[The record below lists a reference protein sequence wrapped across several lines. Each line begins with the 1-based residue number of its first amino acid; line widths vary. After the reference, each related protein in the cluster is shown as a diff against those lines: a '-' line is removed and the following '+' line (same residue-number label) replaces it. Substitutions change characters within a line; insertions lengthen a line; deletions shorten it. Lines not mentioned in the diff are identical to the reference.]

1 MMSTDGDMQRTQPEC
16 PNHFNGQ
23 TMKSSFAECIT
34 LIAVV
39 TTIATAGCATKY
51 SSGSKCSITHEPFGT
66 TPDDT
71 PVEIYTLRNEN
82 GMEARI
88 MTYGGIIQSIK
99 VPDRNGKF
107 GDVTLGY
114 DTLDGY
120 LTNSPYFGALIGR
133 YGNRIA
139 RGHFTLDGQE
149 YTLATNNGV
158 NSLHGGLK
166 GFDKVVW
173 AVAEGEVEDQGP
185 ELKLTYLS
193 KDGEEGYPGNL
204 QVTATYTLMATENA
218 LQLKLKATTDK
229 NTVVNLTAHPY
240 FNLDGGGSDVLNQ
253 VVYIDA
259 DRYTPVDSTLIPTG
273 ELAPVA
279 GTPFDF
285 RMPTAIGAHIGDD
298 NEQLKFGGGYDQN
311 WVVNHPMGKLA
322 LDARVTDPANGR
334 VFEIWSTEP
343 GLQFYS
349 GNFLNGTIKG
359 KGGMVYPHRGTFVM
373 EPQHFPDSPNHANF
387 PSTVLHPG
395 DVYRN
400 TIIYKFST
408 E

>member
-1 MMSTDGDMQRTQPEC
+1 
-16 PNHFNGQ
+16 
-23 TMKSSFAECIT
+23 MKSLSAKCIALT
-34 LIAVV
+34 VVTMAVV
-39 TTIATAGCATKY
+39 IAGCATKCTKCA
-51 SSGSKCSITHEPFGT
+51 SGKSSITHESFGAT
-66 TPDDT
+66 ADGT

-99 VPDRNGKF
+99 VPDRNRQF

-139 RGHFTLDGQE
+139 KGHFTLDGQE

-173 AVAEGEVEDQGP
+173 NVAEAEVEDKGP

-204 QVTATYTLMATENA
+204 QVTAIYTLMAKENA
-218 LQLKLKATTDK
+218 LQLKFKATTDK
-229 NTVVNLTAHPY
+229 DTVVNLTAHSY
-240 FNLDGGGSDVLNQ
+240 FNLDGGGGDTLKHII
-253 VVYIDA
+253 YIDA
-259 DRYTPVDSTLIPTG
+259 DKYTPVDSTLIPTG

-285 RMPTAIGAHIGDD
+285 RTPTAIGARIGDD
-298 NEQLKFGGGYDQN
+298 NEQLKFGGGYDHN

-349 GNFLNGTIKG
+349 GNFLDGTIKG
-359 KGGMVYPHRGTFVM
+359 KGGVVYPHRGTFVM
-373 EPQHFPDSPNHANF
+373 EPQHFPDSPNQASF

-395 DVYRN
+395 EVYHN

>member
-1 MMSTDGDMQRTQPEC
+1 V
-16 PNHFNGQ
+16 
-23 TMKSSFAECIT
+23 KSLFAKSIT

-39 TTIATAGCATKY
+39 TVIALAGCATKCTKCA
-51 SSGSKCSITHEPFGT
+51 SGKPSITHEPFGT
-66 TPDDT
+66 TQDGT

-88 MTYGGIIQSIK
+88 MTCGGIIQSIK
-99 VPDRNGKF
+99 VPDRNGNF

-139 RGHFTLDGQE
+139 RGHFTLEGQE

-173 AVAEGEVEDQGP
+173 TVAEAEVEDEGP

-204 QVTATYTLMATENA
+204 QVTATYKLMAKENA
-218 LQLKLKATTDK
+218 LQLKFKATTDK
-229 NTVVNLTAHPY
+229 DTVVNLTAHSY
-240 FNLDGGGSDVLNQ
+240 FNLDGGGSVALNHI
-253 VVYIDA
+253 VYIDA
-259 DRYTPVDSTLIPTG
+259 DKYTPVDGTLIPTG

-285 RMPTAIGAHIGDD
+285 RTPTAIGARIGND
-298 NEQLKFGGGYDQN
+298 NEQLKFGGGYDHN

-349 GNFLNGTIKG
+349 GNFLDGTIKG
-359 KGGMVYPHRGTFVM
+359 KGGVVYPHRGTFVM
-373 EPQHFPDSPNHANF
+373 EPQHFPDSPNQPNF

-395 DVYRN
+395 EVYHN

>member
-1 MMSTDGDMQRTQPEC
+1 
-16 PNHFNGQ
+16 
-23 TMKSSFAECIT
+23 MKSLFAKSIALT
-34 LIAVV
+34 AVV
-39 TTIATAGCATKY
+39 VTIALAGCATN
-51 SSGSKCSITHEPFGT
+51 SNGSKCSITHKSFGAT
-66 TPDDT
+66 HDGT

-99 VPDRNGKF
+99 VPDRNGNF

-139 RGHFTLDGQE
+139 KGHFTLDGQE

-173 AVAEGEVEDQGP
+173 NVAEVEVEDEGP

-204 QVTATYTLMATENA
+204 QVTATYKLMAKENS
-218 LQLKLKATTDK
+218 LQLKFKATTDK
-229 NTVVNLTAHPY
+229 DTVVNLTAHSY
-240 FNLDGGGSDVLNQ
+240 FNLDGGGGDVLNQ

-273 ELAPVA
+273 ELALVA

-285 RMPTAIGAHIGDD
+285 RTPTAIGTHISDD
-298 NEQLKFGGGYDQN
+298 NEQLKFGGGYDHN

-349 GNFLNGTIKG
+349 GNFLDGTIKG
-359 KGGMVYPHRGTFVM
+359 KGGVPYPHRGTFVM
-373 EPQHFPDSPNHANF
+373 EPQHFPDSPNQPNF
-387 PSTVLHPG
+387 PSTLLHPG
-395 DVYRN
+395 EVYHN

>member
-1 MMSTDGDMQRTQPEC
+1 MLAS
-16 PNHFNGQ
+16 
-23 TMKSSFAECIT
+23 
-34 LIAVV
+34 AV
-39 TTIATAGCATKY
+39 IMAGCATK
-51 SSGSKCSITHEPFGT
+51 SPSGAATITHESFGT
-66 TPDDT
+66 TADGT
-71 PVEIYTLRNEN
+71 PVEIYTLRNQN

-88 MTYGGIIQSIK
+88 MTYGGIIQSLK
-99 VPDRNGKF
+99 VPDRNGQF

-139 RGHFTLDGQE
+139 KGHFGLDGQE
-149 YTLATNNGV
+149 YTLATNNV
-158 NSLHGGLK
+158 PNSLHGGIK

-173 AVAEGEVEDQGP
+173 NVVKADVGPKGP
-185 ELKLTYLS
+185 ELQLSYLS

-204 QVTATYTLMATENA
+204 QVTATYTLFSKENA
-218 LQLKLKATTDK
+218 LRLKFRATTDK
-229 NTVVNLTAHPY
+229 DTVVNLTAHSY
-240 FNLDGGGSDVLNQ
+240 FNLAGQGDVLSQ

-259 DRYTPVDSTLIPTG
+259 DKYTPVDSTLIPTG

-285 RMPTAIGAHIGDD
+285 RTPTAIGARIGDD
-298 NEQLKFGGGYDQN
+298 SEQLKFGRGYDHN
-311 WVVNHPMGKLA
+311 WVVNHKMGKLA

-349 GNFLNGTIKG
+349 GNFLDGTIIG
-359 KGGMVYPHRGTFVM
+359 KGGQVYPHRGTFVM

-395 DVYRN
+395 EVYHNTIVYR
-400 TIIYKFST
+400 FST

>member
-1 MMSTDGDMQRTQPEC
+1 
-16 PNHFNGQ
+16 
-23 TMKSSFAECIT
+23 MKSLFAKCIVLT
-34 LIAVV
+34 IVV
-39 TTIATAGCATKY
+39 AAFALAGCATKCTKCT
-51 SSGSKCSITHEPFGT
+51 SNKCSITHEPFGAT
-66 TPDDT
+66 HAGT
-71 PVEIYTLRNEN
+71 PVEIYTLRNES

-99 VPDRNGKF
+99 VPDRNGNF

-139 RGHFTLDGQE
+139 KGHFTLDGQE
-149 YTLATNNGV
+149 YILATNNGV

-173 AVAEGEVEDQGP
+173 NVAEAEVEDEGP

-204 QVTATYTLMATENA
+204 HVTATYKLIAKENA
-218 LQLKLKATTDK
+218 LQLKFKATTDK
-229 NTVVNLTAHPY
+229 DTVVNLTAHSY
-240 FNLDGGGSDVLNQ
+240 FNLDGGGGDVLNHI
-253 VVYIDA
+253 VYIDA
-259 DRYTPVDSTLIPTG
+259 DKYTPVDSTLIPTG

-285 RMPTAIGAHIGDD
+285 RTPTAIGARIGDD
-298 NEQLKFGGGYDQN
+298 NEQLKFGGGYDHN

-349 GNFLNGTIKG
+349 GNFLDGTIKG
-359 KGGMVYPHRGTFVM
+359 KGGVAYPHRGTFVM
-373 EPQHFPDSPNHANF
+373 EPQHFPDSPNQPNF
-387 PSTVLHPG
+387 PSTALHPG
-395 DVYRN
+395 EVYHN